1 MQKLSPSHANR
12 LLCLIDT
19 TKVDLFFSLV
29 DYRNNYFTSN
39 DPEKIIEFY
48 NSFKNRDQLI
58 QWMKERPKGVAIIHE
73 VDGEKDIIVVIPTV
87 DFNGKY
93 AKECRENIFK
103 GLHIVFVES
112 GGIGD
117 IYFNFAHN
125 TNVGISKAMEYNP
138 KWIVVSN
145 DDMEKRDDSVE
156 LKRQLSKLDPA
167 HISCVFTR
175 RSKYHS
181 IFFSINKYRFLYWV
195 LFSKINSHK
204 KDFFNIQSKFALNYG
219 LVANT
224 ITEQSKL
231 VQKLKYFLL
240 NYIITKVVVD
250 KIQIGASFVIISSSL
265 LKSKE
270 VLMLNGMLYDET
282 FLNAHEDT
290 DLSIRM
296 FYDKSKIA
304 TINYKIGDLVGSSL
318 GYNYLRQLRT
328 IAGDIY
334 FFEKHSKLLGDHRG

>member
-1 MQKLSPSHANR
+1 MISGKIISFGR
-12 LLCLIDT
+12 LQCPIEYEQG
-19 TKVDLFFSLV
+19 KLFFSLV
-29 DYRNNYFTSN
+29 DYRNNYFTSEGPN
-39 DPEKIIEFY
+39 KIVEFY
-48 NSFKNRDQLI
+48 SGFENRNQLI
-58 QWMKERPKGVAIIHE
+58 QWMKERPKGVATIYE
-73 VDGEKDIIVVIPTV
+73 VDGDKDIIVVIPTA

-93 AKECRENIFK
+93 AMECRGNIFK

-117 IYFNFAHN
+117 IYFNLSHN
-125 TNVGISKAMEYNP
+125 VNVGIKKAMEYSP

-156 LKRQLSKLDPA
+156 LRRQLSRIDPE

-181 IFFSINKYRFLYWV
+181 IFFSINKYRYFYWILV
-195 LFSKINSHK
+195 SKINSQK
-204 KDFFNIQSKFALNYG
+204 KDFFNIQRKFGLTYG

-250 KIQIGASFVIISSSL
+250 KIQIGASFIIISSNL
-265 LKSKE
+265 LKSAE
-270 VLMLNGMLYDET
+270 VLMLKGRLYDET
-282 FLNAHEDT
+282 FVNAHEDT

-296 FYDKSKIA
+296 FHDKSKIA
-304 TINYKIGDLVGSSL
+304 TINYKIGDLIGGSL

-334 FFEKHSKLLGDHRG
+334 FFEKHSKLLGDYRE